1 MKNKIFKRKNIIAIF
16 IVVIVISTA
25 IFFILNIKNNNQN
38 NKEKSNIEI
47 FSLNANDL
55 VSSPISISGSA
66 RGWYFEGVFEVSV
79 LDGDGA
85 VLGAGLAHALT
96 DWTTTS
102 SVPFVASLSFEKPK
116 YSKGE
121 IVFKKDNPSGLQ
133 KNDEQF
139 ILPVR
144 FK

>member
-1 MKNKIFKRKNIIAIF
+1 MKSKIFIRKNIIVIF
-16 IVVIVISTA
+16 IVVLIILTT
-25 IFFILNIKNNNQN
+25 IFFILNINDNNQN
-38 NKEKSNIEI
+38 NKEKNNIEI

-55 VSSPISISGSA
+55 VSSPISISGA
-66 RGWYFEGVFEVSV
+66 AQGWYFEGVFGVSV

-102 SVPFVASLSFEKPK
+102 SVPFVVNLSFEKSK
-116 YSKGE
+116 YSKGK
-121 IVFKKDNPSGLQ
+121 IIFKKDNPSGLP